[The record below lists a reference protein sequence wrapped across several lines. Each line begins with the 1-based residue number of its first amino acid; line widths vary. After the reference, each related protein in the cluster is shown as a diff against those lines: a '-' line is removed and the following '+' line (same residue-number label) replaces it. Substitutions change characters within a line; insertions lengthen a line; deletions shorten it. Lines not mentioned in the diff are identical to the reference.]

1 MKYRIRLIAR
11 LLTILS
17 SFLGHSYTA
26 KSIELLPKLSL
37 YCETNSIYYSYSDN
51 ISYIKDLHSHSRDL
65 YNEKFRI
72 DLLSSDRAVK
82 KHAND
87 MIADEEY
94 SVTKV
99 RSLYKL
105 KSIKGTNDF
114 SAVIDLSNRK
124 YSSVSEKSDTLIRI
138 KAQGTCIER
147 R

>member
-1 MKYRIRLIAR
+1 
-11 LLTILS
+11 
-17 SFLGHSYTA
+17 
-26 KSIELLPKLSL
+26 
-37 YCETNSIYYSYSDN
+37 
-51 ISYIKDLHSHSRDL
+51 LHSHSRDL

-124 YSSVSEKSDTLIRI
+124 YSSISEKSDALIRI